1 MRYGTNTN
9 LSSLLDQKVDILQLM
24 HDEDSTA
31 YAWTIRKTCPAY
43 VETDIHDNLFSAAG
57 TRARGAKITIRPDS
71 RLTLHEAMRWNGK
84 FLFLTSIELSERRD
98 RQALQAAV
106 CESVTLTARPQDRT
120 GRDTYNRPVAVS
132 VPSFTFP
139 GILTEKYFR
148 NEADDIYRAEVQ
160 QRVLVTPKVIVL
172 RAGDLVQ
179 KGNETPYTV
188 RQVLDL
194 ERVRDRAQLGGIMQ
208 SVEISGL
215 KEIQKKLEGYP
226 EAMKKARSEFF
237 EEAGREMLSTVRR
250 RIGGQG
256 YVANVQDRHVGSGRG
271 YAAVRA
277 KAKTELRGYAAGYVT
292 NALEG
297 GHVQTPGRYVPA
309 MGKKLKANRVKGK
322 YMYRKTAAE
331 LPQIAERG
339 AQEIEKKAMAYLEG
353 NG

>member
-1 MRYGTNTN
+1 MSDYRHWT
-9 LSSLLDQKVDILQLM
+9 S
-24 HDEDSTA
+24 DE
-31 YAWTIRKTCPAY
+31 
-43 VETDIHDNLFSAAG
+43 
-57 TRARGAKITIRPDS
+57 
-71 RLTLHEAMRWNGK
+71 
-84 FLFLTSIELSERRD
+84 
-98 RQALQAAV
+98 
-106 CESVTLTARPQDRT
+106 
-120 GRDTYNRPVAVS
+120 
-132 VPSFTFP
+132 
-139 GILTEKYFR
+139 EKYIQDHWQSQTDSEMAAALDR
-148 NEADDIYRAEVQ
+148 SEGAVRTKRRELRCSPQ
-160 QRVLVTPKVIVL
+160 KTWTPEEL
-172 RAGDLVQ
+172 Q
-179 KGNETPYTV
+179 
-188 RQVLDL
+188 
-194 ERVRDRAQLGGIMQ
+194 
-208 SVEISGL
+208 
-215 KEIQKKLEGYP
+215 YP

-353 NG
+353 KG

>member
-148 NEADDIYRAEVQ
+148 NEADDTYRAEVQ

-194 ERVRDRAQLGGIMQ
+194 DPYKNEYVIER
-208 SVEISGL
+208 SW
-215 KEIQKKLEGYP
+215 
-226 EAMKKARSEFF
+226 EA
-237 EEAGREMLSTVRR
+237 
-250 RIGGQG
+250 
-256 YVANVQDRHVGSGRG
+256 
-271 YAAVRA
+271 
-277 KAKTELRGYAAGYVT
+277 
-292 NALEG
+292 
-297 GHVQTPGRYVPA
+297 
-309 MGKKLKANRVKGK
+309 
-322 YMYRKTAAE
+322 
-331 LPQIAERG
+331 
-339 AQEIEKKAMAYLEG
+339 
-353 NG
+353 